1 MNELQGMSDPKPMAT
16 DTTPPQRFRRPS
28 PLLWVV
34 VPVFLVLLIQGVL
47 VMEITPTRLASG
59 AVNLMHFIGRAFP
72 PYLSDLDVI
81 GWAMLE
87 TLYIALVGVTAGVVL
102 SVPFAFLAARNTAP
116 HVSVRVVTRF
126 LIAAMRTI
134 PDLVWALIFVVSV
147 GLGPLAGVLAI
158 VMDTIGFAAR
168 FFSERIEEV
177 HPGPSEALTSTG
189 AGRLSVIGGAIM
201 PETLASMTATSLFSV
216 EKALRSAVTLGLVG
230 AGGIGVELA
239 AAMRLFNYDE
249 ALTIILAILI
259 CVLGFEQLS
268 SAIRKRVI

>member
-1 MNELQGMSDPKPMAT
+1 MSRRSDLHAEM
-16 DTTPPQRFRRPS
+16 PPRFRRPS
-28 PLLWVV
+28 PLAWGLVV
-34 VPVFLVLLIQGVL
+34 LFLALFLQGV
-47 VMEITPTRLASG
+47 MATEITLERLAKG
-59 AVNLMHFIGRAFP
+59 AVNLIHFLGRAFP
-72 PYLSDLDVI
+72 PDSSGLNTI
-81 GWAMLE
+81 AAAMLE
-87 TLYIALVGVTAGVVL
+87 TLNIAIVGVVVGVLL
-102 SVPFAFLAARNTAP
+102 SLPFALLAARNTSP
-116 HVSVRVVTRF
+116 WPWLRTLTR
-126 LIAAMRTI
+126 LMIATMRTV
-134 PDLVWALIFVVSV
+134 PDLIWALIFVVAV

-177 HPGPSEALTSTG
+177 HPGPSEALSATG

-249 ALTIILAILI
+249 ALTIILVILVVVI
-259 CVLGFEQLS
+259 GFEQLS
-268 SAIRKRVI
+268 SVIRKRVI

>member
-1 MNELQGMSDPKPMAT
+1 MNST
-16 DTTPPQRFRRPS
+16 DHERGTVAPPPRFRRPS
-28 PLLWVV
+28 PFAWAVGLIFIALLV
-34 VPVFLVLLIQGVL
+34 QGVV
-47 VMEITPTRLASG
+47 VMEITPARLAKG
-59 AVNLMHFIGRAFP
+59 AVNLVHFLGRSIP
-72 PYLSDLDVI
+72 PDTSDLDVI

-87 TLYIALVGVTAGVVL
+87 TLYIALVGVAVGVVL
-102 SVPFAFLAARNTAP
+102 SVPFAFLAARNTTP
-116 HVSVRVVTRF
+116 HALVRVFVRF
-126 LIAAMRTI
+126 LIATMRTI
-134 PDLVWALIFVVSV
+134 PDLVWALIFVVAV

-158 VMDTIGFAAR
+158 IMDTIGFAAR
-168 FFSERIEEV
+168 FFSERVEEV
-177 HPGPSEALTSTG
+177 HPGPSEALASTG

-249 ALTIILAILI
+249 ALTIIIAILI

-268 SAIRKRVI
+268 SAIRRRVI